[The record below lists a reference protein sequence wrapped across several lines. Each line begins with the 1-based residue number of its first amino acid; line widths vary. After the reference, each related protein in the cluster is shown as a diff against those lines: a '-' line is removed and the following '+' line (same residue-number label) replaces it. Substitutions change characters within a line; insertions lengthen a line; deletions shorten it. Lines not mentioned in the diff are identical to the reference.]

1 MLHTSITG
9 ISYAFSRDDYAH
21 ISSPQLGLATL
32 RSHPSP
38 SAYWTEIR
46 NQLQILPR
54 AAAERGRPTTAV
66 LLLGESTDNGEFTDV
81 LNDALTSAGITLEE
95 ASRSPVWDVARGAAL
110 YARIRQEV
118 PWDCSEPKD
127 CWAPIA
133 MAREMQHLLRKER
146 LEL

>member
-1 MLHTSITG
+1 M
-9 ISYAFSRDDYAH
+9 
-21 ISSPQLGLATL
+21 PELGLAAL
-32 RSHPSP
+32 HSYPSP
-38 SAYWTEIR
+38 SAYWAEIR
-46 NQLQILPR
+46 NHLQILPR

-66 LLLGESTDNGEFTDV
+66 LLIGESIENGEFTDV
-81 LNDALTSAGITLEE
+81 LNDALSSAGINLEE

-118 PWDCSEPKD
+118 PWDCREPED